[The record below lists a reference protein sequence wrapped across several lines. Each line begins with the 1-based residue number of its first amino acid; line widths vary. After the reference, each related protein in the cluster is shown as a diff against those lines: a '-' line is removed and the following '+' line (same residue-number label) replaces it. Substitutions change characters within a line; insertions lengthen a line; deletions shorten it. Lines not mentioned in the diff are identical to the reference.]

1 MPASRIQWLWIADLI
16 QEYQSRNEAELA
28 TQRTIAEG
36 RRVCVSNLKH
46 ATTEDDLRDYFKSYA
61 V

>member
-1 MPASRIQWLWIADLI
+1 MPVSRIQWLLIADLI
-16 QEYQSRNEAELA
+16 QEYQSKNETELA
-28 TQRTIAEG
+28 TQRAIAEG
-36 RRVCVSNLKH
+36 RRACVNLKW